1 MSNLNLKKL
10 TILKVKI
17 SLEIAERRKEIRK
30 IDKEIYLKIKKDLE
44 AK

>member
-1 MSNLNLKKL
+1 MSNLNLKRL
-10 TILKVKI
+10 TILRVKI
-17 SLEIAERRKEIRK
+17 SLEIAERRKAVRK